1 MAWVDA
7 VIVLA
12 LLFFIVTAF
21 NAGFIRELISTA
33 ATVGGLI
40 TAGLLY
46 DDVADALLSGIDNP
60 RTESV
65 LGFLLIFVGITVAG
79 QLLAALVHPAVTILQ
94 LGMADQ
100 LLGAAFGALKGVII
114 IEALLILLVTYP
126 RYDSRDYIQDS
137 QFAQLMLDVSTP
149 ILTILPDEFEAA
161 VDQFNAGVDPTLK
174 PG

>member
-7 VIVLA
+7 VIVIL

-33 ATVGGLI
+33 AAIGGLI

-46 DDVADALLSGIDNP
+46 DDVADALFSGIDNP
-60 RTESV
+60 QTESV
-65 LGFLLIFVGITVAG
+65 LAFLLIFAGIAIAG
-79 QLLAALVHPAVTILQ
+79 QLVAALVHPAVTILQ

-100 LLGAAFGALKGVII
+100 LLGAGFGAVKGIII

-137 QFAQLMLDVSTP
+137 QFAQLMLDVSSP
-149 ILTILPDEFEAA
+149 ILTVLPQEFEAA
-161 VDQFNAGVDPTLK
+161 VDQFNAGVDPTLR